1 MNMED
6 VRGRGNPVGESPTP
20 CALVQIGKSSLG
32 QHREVLSEGD
42 AEIERTVDEPADRNE
57 K

>member
-1 MNMED
+1 MFVEE
-6 VRGRGNPVGESPTP
+6 GNPVGESPTP